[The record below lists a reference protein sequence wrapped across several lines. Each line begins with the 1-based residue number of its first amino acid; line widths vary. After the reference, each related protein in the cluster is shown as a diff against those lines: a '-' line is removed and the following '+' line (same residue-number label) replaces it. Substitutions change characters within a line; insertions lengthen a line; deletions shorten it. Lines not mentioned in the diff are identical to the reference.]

1 MAQEKNFENRVKK
14 YLKEEGCYIIKHHG
28 GYFSKAGIP
37 DLLVSCNGRFLG
49 IEIKADKG
57 KPSELQ
63 IENIKDINKSG
74 GIGLILH
81 PSEFD
86 LFKSMISKIINFKL
100 NDASNI
106 REKIMELRGY
116 E

>member
-14 YLKEEGCYIIKHHG
+14 YLKDHDCYIVKHHG

-37 DLLVSCNGRFLG
+37 DLLVSCNGRFIG
-49 IEIKADKG
+49 IEIKADNG
-57 KPSELQ
+57 KPSKLQ
-63 IENIKDINKSG
+63 MENIKDINKSE

-81 PSEFD
+81 PREFE
-86 LFKSMISKIINFKL
+86 LFKSMISKIMVFKL
-100 NDASNI
+100 NDAFSI
-106 REKIMELRGY
+106 RDKIMELRGY